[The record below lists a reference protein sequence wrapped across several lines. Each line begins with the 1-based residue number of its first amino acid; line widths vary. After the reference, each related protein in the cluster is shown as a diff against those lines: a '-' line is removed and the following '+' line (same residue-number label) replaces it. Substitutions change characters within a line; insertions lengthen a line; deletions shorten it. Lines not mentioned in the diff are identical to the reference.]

1 MVTPAGLLAVVRDA
15 LWRDVLFYREEL
27 AKRTDQVLRMLL
39 ENQERLTAEL
49 AREAEWAKEREAAHR
64 ARGDLEAAVHT
75 QDRELAQ
82 WQARAREWETREAA
96 WQAGEAG
103 WGVEQSSRL
112 SNLAAVEA
120 ARDQAEVAL
129 RQILRSK
136 RYRLGHTLAVS
147 LWLATHPGYV
157 ALRIREEAWQWGRA
171 ALPQSAKAW
180 IKRVLLRR
188 PQDAWGKPGIAHR
201 TAEVEAVSASAPA
214 PASPPPAAGRTDAQK
229 FTST

>member
-64 ARGDLEAAVHT
+64 AR
-75 QDRELAQ
+75 
-82 WQARAREWETREAA
+82 
-96 WQAGEAG
+96 EAG
-103 WGVEQSSRL
+103 WVGERSSRL